1 MEEGEGGWKRRG
13 RASCAKREKE
23 REREEKGSVHMVNE
37 QCSLRTR
44 ILSTAPLNKRKGEKR
59 GDEAT
64 VCCNKRTLC
73 AEAA

>member
-1 MEEGEGGWKRRG
+1 
-13 RASCAKREKE
+13 
-23 REREEKGSVHMVNE
+23 MVNE